1 MFFKECDNILKM
13 YFLMNYFSKNKHWTQ
28 PSICGLQFI
37 TKSATGIYR
46 TTNAWTSSY
55 NVTRLATWIH
65 FFYNCD
71 ITCMDRLLRSRDRD
85 MSPRHV
91 SAQGQD
97 QLIYMAARTILQQK
111 EQTRITS
118 HEIKK
123 KLRGKI
129 NHEKKD
135 VTCFCQLQ
143 PKSADPATSQQ
154 QWSAARV
161 EALTLYVPL
170 TKLRHRWD
178 NTIERGYL
186 HWLPLRKS
194 RRRKGANKPT
204 DGWKTKQQRGGAS
217 KMSTDCCGTKTTN
230 AATPTRHVCGQSE
243 TGKLSDGGRWP
254 KTAVACETRYRPLFL
269 SDGALNQ

>member
-13 YFLMNYFSKNKHWTQ
+13 YFLMNYFSKNKHWIQ

-37 TKSATGIYR
+37 TKSAKGIYR
-46 TTNAWTSSY
+46 TANAWPSSY
-55 NVTRLATWIH
+55 NVTRLTTWIH

-143 PKSADPATSQQ
+143 PKSADPATS
-154 QWSAARV
+154 
-161 EALTLYVPL
+161 
-170 TKLRHRWD
+170 
-178 NTIERGYL
+178 
-186 HWLPLRKS
+186 
-194 RRRKGANKPT
+194 
-204 DGWKTKQQRGGAS
+204 
-217 KMSTDCCGTKTTN
+217 
-230 AATPTRHVCGQSE
+230 
-243 TGKLSDGGRWP
+243 
-254 KTAVACETRYRPLFL
+254 
-269 SDGALNQ
+269 